1 MTYPESLYSESTPH
15 PVEALRDYAFGEL
28 PAARQPELEQ
38 HLGVCGECALELD
51 RLRLT
56 TAALHTLPDR
66 EIPQRIAFVS
76 DKVFEPSPVSRYL
89 GGFWGGF
96 WNSASRLGFA
106 SACVLGGAL
115 IVSAYHRPAE
125 VRTVVQ
131 TGNVQASNAD
141 VSKQVNDAVTKAV
154 AQVKIEDAREIEAVG
169 HKYEQEY
176 QDRMATVAA
185 NFELLQKRVGT
196 SLIASYDMRGNG
208 DGQ

>member
-1 MTYPESLYSESTPH
+1 M
-15 PVEALRDYAFGEL
+15 RDYAFGEL

-56 TAALHTLPDR
+56 TAALRTLPDQ

-76 DKVFEPSPVSRYL
+76 DKVFEPSPVSR
-89 GGFWGGF
+89 FFAGF

-106 SACVLGGAL
+106 SACVLGAAL
-115 IVSAYHRPAE
+115 IVSAYHRPVE

-131 TGNVQASNAD
+131 QAANTD
-141 VSKQVNDAVTKAV
+141 VSKQVNDAVAKAV
-154 AQVKIEDAREIEAVG
+154 AQVKIENAREIEAVG

-176 QDRMATVAA
+176 QDRMTTVAES
-185 NFELLQKRVGT
+185 FELLQKRLGT

>member
-1 MTYPESLYSESTPH
+1 MTH

-28 PAARQPELEQ
+28 PADRQPELEQ
-38 HLGVCGECALELD
+38 HLGVCGECTLELD

-56 TAALHTLPDR
+56 TAALRTLPDR

-76 DKVFEPSPVSRYL
+76 DKVFEPSPVSR
-89 GGFWGGF
+89 FFGGF
-96 WNSASRLGFA
+96 WNSAARLGFA
-106 SACVLGGAL
+106 SACVLGAAL
-115 IVSAYHRPAE
+115 IVSAYHRPVE
-125 VRTVVQ
+125 VRTVI
-131 TGNVQASNAD
+131 QAANAD
-141 VSKQVNDAVTKAV
+141 VSQQVNDAVTKAV

-176 QDRMATVAA
+176 QDRMATVAE

-196 SLIASYDMRGNG
+196 SLIASYDMRGTG

>member
-1 MTYPESLYSESTPH
+1 MTH

-28 PAARQPELEQ
+28 PAARQPELEH
-38 HLGVCGECALELD
+38 HLGICGECALELD

-56 TAALHTLPDR
+56 TAALRTLPDQ

-76 DKVFEPSPVSRYL
+76 DKVFEPSPVSR
-89 GGFWGGF
+89 FFAGF
-96 WNSASRLGFA
+96 WNSASRLSFA
-106 SACVLGGAL
+106 SACVLGAAL
-115 IVSAYHRPAE
+115 IVSAYHRPVE

-131 TGNVQASNAD
+131 QAANTD

-154 AQVKIEDAREIEAVG
+154 AQVKLENAREIEAVS

-176 QDRMATVAA
+176 QERMTTVAA
-185 NFELLQKRVGT
+185 NFEMLQRRLGT
-196 SLIASYDMRGNG
+196 SLIAANDMRRNG

>member
-1 MTYPESLYSESTPH
+1 MSH

-28 PAARQPELEQ
+28 PADRQPELEQ
-38 HLGVCGECALELD
+38 HLGICGECTLELD

-56 TAALHTLPDR
+56 TAALRSLPDR

-76 DKVFEPSPVSRYL
+76 DKVFEPSPASR
-89 GGFWGGF
+89 FFAGF

-106 SACVLGGAL
+106 SACVLGAAL
-115 IVSAYHRPAE
+115 VVSAYHRPVE
-125 VRTVVQ
+125 VRTVVEAAHN
-131 TGNVQASNAD
+131 TD
-141 VSKQVNDAVTKAV
+141 VSKQVNDAVSKAV

-176 QDRMATVAA
+176 QDRMATVAE
-185 NFELLQKRVGT
+185 NFEMLQKRLGT

>member
-1 MTYPESLYSESTPH
+1 MIYAEH

-28 PAARQPELEQ
+28 PAARQPELEE
-38 HLGVCGECALELD
+38 HLGVCGECTLELD

-56 TAALHTLPDR
+56 TAALRTLPDQ

-76 DKVFEPSPVSRYL
+76 DKVFEPSPVSR
-89 GGFWGGF
+89 FFGGF

-106 SACVLGGAL
+106 SVCVLGGAL
-115 IVSAYHRPAE
+115 IVSAYHRPVE
-125 VRTVVQ
+125 VRTVIQ
-131 TGNVQASNAD
+131 AGNVQTANTD
-141 VSKQVNDAVTKAV
+141 VSKQVNDAVAKAV
-154 AQVKIEDAREIEAVG
+154 AQVKIENAREIEAVG

-176 QDRMATVAA
+176 QARMSTVAE
-185 NFELLQKRVGT
+185 NFELLQKQVGT

>member
-1 MTYPESLYSESTPH
+1 MTH

-28 PAARQPELEQ
+28 SADRQPELEQ
-38 HLGVCGECALELD
+38 HLGVCGECTLELD

-56 TAALHTLPDR
+56 TAALRTLPDR

-76 DKVFEPSPVSRYL
+76 DKVFEPSPVSRFF
-89 GGFWGGF
+89 GGFRGGF

-106 SACVLGGAL
+106 SACVLGAAL
-115 IVSAYHRPAE
+115 IVSAYHRPVE

-131 TGNVQASNAD
+131 AGNVQTANTD
-141 VSKQVNDAVTKAV
+141 VSKQVNDAVARAV
-154 AQVKIEDAREIEAVG
+154 AQVKIENAREIEAVG

-176 QDRMATVAA
+176 QARMSTVAE
-185 NFELLQKRVGT
+185 NFELLQKRLGT
-196 SLIASYDMRGNG
+196 SLIASNDMRRNG

>member
-1 MTYPESLYSESTPH
+1 MIYAEH

-38 HLGVCGECALELD
+38 HLGVCGECTLELD

-56 TAALHTLPDR
+56 TAALRTLPDR

-76 DKVFEPSPVSRYL
+76 DKVFEPSPLSR
-89 GGFWGGF
+89 FFAGF
-96 WNSASRLGFA
+96 WNSASRLGFV
-106 SACVLGGAL
+106 SACVLGAAL
-115 IVSAYHRPAE
+115 IVSAYHRPVE

-131 TGNVQASNAD
+131 TGNVETASTD
-141 VSKQVNDAVTKAV
+141 VSKQVNDAVAKAV
-154 AQVKIEDAREIEAVG
+154 AQVKIENAREIEAVG

-176 QDRMATVAA
+176 QARMSTVAE
-185 NFELLQKRVGT
+185 NFELLQKQVGT

>member
-1 MTYPESLYSESTPH
+1 MTH

-28 PAARQPELEQ
+28 SADRQPELEQ
-38 HLGVCGECALELD
+38 HLGICGECTLELD

-56 TAALHTLPDR
+56 TAALRTLPDR

-76 DKVFEPSPVSRYL
+76 DKVFEPSPVSR
-89 GGFWGGF
+89 FFGGF

-115 IVSAYHRPAE
+115 IVSAYHRPVE
-125 VRTVVQ
+125 VRTVIQ
-131 TGNVQASNAD
+131 AGNVQTANTD
-141 VSKQVNDAVTKAV
+141 VSKQVNDAVAKAV
-154 AQVKIEDAREIEAVG
+154 AQVKIENAREIEAVG

-176 QDRMATVAA
+176 QARMSTVAE
-185 NFELLQKRVGT
+185 NFELLQKQVGT

>member
-1 MTYPESLYSESTPH
+1 MTQH

-28 PAARQPELEQ
+28 PADRQPELEQ
-38 HLGVCGECALELD
+38 HLGVCGECTLELD

-56 TAALHTLPDR
+56 TAALRTLPDL

-76 DKVFEPSPVSRYL
+76 DKVFEPSAVSR
-89 GGFWGGF
+89 FFGGF
-96 WNSASRLGFA
+96 WNSAARLGFA
-106 SACVLGGAL
+106 SACVLGAAL
-115 IVSAYHRPAE
+115 VVSAYHRPAE

-131 TGNVQASNAD
+131 AANTD

-176 QDRMATVAA
+176 QDRMTTVAE
-185 NFELLQKRVGT
+185 NFDLIQKRLGT
-196 SLIASYDMRGNG
+196 SLIASNDMRGNG

>member
-1 MTYPESLYSESTPH
+1 MTH
-15 PVEALRDYAFGEL
+15 DVEALRDYAFCEL
-28 PAARQPELEQ
+28 PADRQPELEQ
-38 HLGVCGECALELD
+38 HLGVCGECTLELD

-56 TAALHTLPDR
+56 TAALRTLTDQ

-76 DKVFEPSPVSRYL
+76 DKVFEPSPMSRFF

-106 SACVLGGAL
+106 SACVLGAAL
-115 IVSAYHRPAE
+115 IVSAYHRPVE
-125 VRTVVQ
+125 VRTIVQ
-131 TGNVQASNAD
+131 TAANTD

-176 QDRMATVAA
+176 QERMATVAE
-185 NFELLQKRVGT
+185 NFEFLQKRVGT
-196 SLIASYDMRGNG
+196 SLIASNDMRGNG

>member
-1 MTYPESLYSESTPH
+1 MTH

-28 PAARQPELEQ
+28 SADRQPELEQ
-38 HLGVCGECALELD
+38 HLGICGECTLELD

-56 TAALHTLPDR
+56 TAALRTLPDR

-76 DKVFEPSPVSRYL
+76 DKVFEPSPVSR
-89 GGFWGGF
+89 FFGGF

-125 VRTVVQ
+125 VHTI
-131 TGNVQASNAD
+131 VQAANTD
-141 VSKQVNDAVTKAV
+141 VSKQVNDAVAKAV
-154 AQVKIEDAREIEAVG
+154 AQVKIENAREIEAVG

-176 QDRMATVAA
+176 QARMSTVAE
-185 NFELLQKRVGT
+185 NFELLQRRLGT
-196 SLIASYDMRGNG
+196 SLIAANDMRRNG

>member
-1 MTYPESLYSESTPH
+1 MTH

-28 PAARQPELEQ
+28 PAEGQAGLEK
-38 HLGVCGECALELD
+38 HLDVCGECALELD

-56 TAALHTLPDR
+56 AAALRTLPDR

-76 DKVFEPSPVSRYL
+76 DKVFEPSPVSRFFS
-89 GGFWGGF
+89 GFLGGF

-106 SACVLGGAL
+106 SACVLGAAL
-115 IVSAYHRPAE
+115 IVSAYHRPVE

-131 TGNVQASNAD
+131 TGNAQAANAD
-141 VSKQVNDAVTKAV
+141 VSKQVNDAVMKAV

-169 HKYEQEY
+169 RKYEQEY
-176 QDRMATVAA
+176 QDRMTTVAE
-185 NFELLQKRVGT
+185 NFAMLQKRVGT

>member
-1 MTYPESLYSESTPH
+1 MTH

-28 PAARQPELEQ
+28 PADRQPELEQ
-38 HLGVCGECALELD
+38 HLGVCGECTLELD

-56 TAALHTLPDR
+56 TAALRALPDR

-76 DKVFEPSPVSRYL
+76 DKVFEPSPVSR
-89 GGFWGGF
+89 FFAGF

-106 SACVLGGAL
+106 SACVLGAAL
-115 IVSAYHRPAE
+115 IVSAYHRPVE

-131 TGNVQASNAD
+131 AANTSTD
-141 VSKQVNDAVTKAV
+141 VSQQVNDAVTKAV

-169 HKYEQEY
+169 HKYEQQY
-176 QDRMATVAA
+176 QERMASVAE
-185 NFELLQKRVGT
+185 NFEMLQKRLGT
-196 SLIASYDMRGNG
+196 SLIAANDMRRNG

>member
-1 MTYPESLYSESTPH
+1 MTH

-28 PAARQPELEQ
+28 PAAGQPELEQ

-56 TAALHTLPDR
+56 TAALRTLPDR

-76 DKVFEPSPVSRYL
+76 DKVFEPSPVSR
-89 GGFWGGF
+89 FFAGF
-96 WNSASRLGFA
+96 WNSAARVGFA
-106 SACVLGGAL
+106 SACVLGAAL
-115 IVSAYHRPAE
+115 IVSAYHRPVE

-131 TGNVQASNAD
+131 AANTD

-154 AQVKIEDAREIEAVG
+154 AQVKIENARDIEAIG

-176 QDRMATVAA
+176 QDRMTTVAA
-185 NFELLQKRVGT
+185 NFEMLQKRLGT
-196 SLIASYDMRGNG
+196 SLIAANDMRRNG